1 MFGGAPDDA
10 HGYYLEDLSPGMSER
25 FTKTVTETDIVLF
38 AGISGDMN
46 PVHIDEEFA
55 AKSMFKGRI
64 AHGLLT
70 AAFIS
75 TVLGTRLPG
84 PGCVYIKQNL
94 AFRGPVRAGDTV
106 TAQVTVAQIDPERSN
121 VTLDCVCSVRGR
133 AVLTGEAVMRVD
145 RRPEPKAEAEVEA
158 AQSAA
163 GG

>member
-10 HGYYLEDLSPGMSER
+10 HGYYLEDLAPGMSDW
-25 FTKTVTETDIVLF
+25 FSKTVTETDIVLF

-64 AHGLLT
+64 AHGMLT
-70 AAFIS
+70 GAFVS

-84 PGCVYIKQNL
+84 PGCIYLKQNL
-94 AFRGPVRAGDTV
+94 IFRGPVRAGDTV
-106 TAQVTVAQIDPERSN
+106 TARVTVAKIDPERAD

-133 AVLTGEAVMRVD
+133 AVMTGEAVMRVD
-145 RRPEPKAEAEVEA
+145 RRPKPQPEAVAEGAVQA
-158 AQSAA
+158 
-163 GG
+163 

>member
-10 HGYYLEDLSPGMSER
+10 HGYYLEDLAPGMSDR
-25 FTKTVTETDIVLF
+25 FSKTVTETDIVLF

-64 AHGLLT
+64 AHGMLT
-70 AAFIS
+70 AALIS

-84 PGCVYIKQNL
+84 PGCIYLKQNL
-94 AFRGPVRAGDTV
+94 SFRGPVRAGDTV
-106 TAQVTVAQIDPERSN
+106 TAQVSVAKIDLERGD

-133 AVLTGEAVMRVD
+133 AVLTGEAVMRVE
-145 RRPEPKAEAEVEA
+145 RRPAPQPQAET
-158 AQSAA
+158 A
-163 GG
+163 GAVQA